1 MSSSQAFTSVMDE
14 FLNELCETFPE
25 EKKIKVYYN
34 SFKTMKKVNSRQI
47 LEQFMK
53 EASKH
58 SEKIVNR
65 DESYFMNS
73 EAEFLKEM
81 NIEKWWTDDL
91 SSGTKDAIWQ
101 YLNTLYV
108 LGTTISNIPQD
119 LLKTIENVAEQCA
132 GQMGDDSMGGA
143 DMSSL
148 MAGMQNMI
156 GNMLPQQPSNNK
168 K

>member
-1 MSSSQAFTSVMDE
+1 MDE

-58 SEKIVNR
+58 SDKIVNR
-65 DESYFMNS
+65 DESYFLNS
-73 EAEFLKEM
+73 EAAFLKEI
-81 NIEKWWTDDL
+81 NIQKWWTDDL
-91 SSGTKDAIWQ
+91 SNGTKDAIWQ

-108 LGTTISNIPQD
+108 LGTTISSIPNE
-119 LLKTIENVAEQCA
+119 LLQTIESVAEQCA
-132 GQMGDDSMGGA
+132 GQMGENSLGGA
-143 DMSSL
+143 DMGSL

-156 GNMLPQQPSNNK
+156 GNMLPQQQNSNK
-168 K
+168 